1 MRTDRLPRFGL
12 AHLTALEV
20 PPLDLVPLAARA
32 GFALIGLRLHPAH
45 PGGVAYDLPLG
56 SAALAEMRRRL
67 DGEGTGVHDIEF
79 ITIGPDFAAAAIVPV
94 LEQAAALGAAC
105 ISACGDDPDP
115 ARQAAGFAA
124 LCDAAAGFGLGVDL
138 EWMGWRPV
146 ATLADALRTVRA
158 AARPNGAILVD
169 ALHLTRNGAVPAD
182 LRGLDPALIRPAL
195 IRTVQICD
203 AGATP
208 PATREAIIAEARG
221 GRLLPGTGALPLRD
235 LLDALPDH
243 AVLSCEIPMANPSP
257 PDERAKQVFAAM
269 ARLFA

>member
-1 MRTDRLPRFGL
+1 MRTDRLPRLGL

-20 PPLDLVPLAARA
+20 PPIDLVGIAARA
-32 GFALIGLRLHPAH
+32 GFGLIGLRLHPAH
-45 PGGVAYDLPLG
+45 PGGVAYALPPG
-56 SAALAEMRRRL
+56 SVALAEMRRRL
-67 DGEGTGVHDIEF
+67 DGEGVGVHDIEF
-79 ITIGPDFAAAAIVPV
+79 VTIGPDFAAAAIVPV

-124 LCDAAAGFGLGVDL
+124 LCEAAAGYGLGVDL

-169 ALHLTRNGAVPAD
+169 ALHLIRNGAAPTD
-182 LRGLDPALIRPAL
+182 LRGLDPAL

-221 GRLLPGTGALPLRD
+221 GRMLPGTGTLPLRD
-235 LLDALPDH
+235 LLDVLPDH
-243 AVLSCEIPMANPSP
+243 AVLSCEIPMANPPP
-257 PDERAKQVFAAM
+257 PDERAKQVFAAT
-269 ARLFA
+269 ARLFGKG